1 LPTSL
6 TYILLST
13 RGCSPRRPDAVI
25 STTRGA
31 NTRGFWCE
39 KWGLVVSQLLTA
51 NPKPTQSTNPQTSST
66 GSDFHGPSKR
76 HRTPLYSSALPATS
90 TLSPDDLIPGYS
102 SVSVP
107 EDGSSQ
113 PLAKEASHTH
123 QVRLLTRTDNSCRA
137 LRRRLRALCSLCC
150 HSFKKKIIHVLVQ
163 EC

>member
-1 LPTSL
+1 MGGIEL
-6 TYILLST
+6 TF
-13 RGCSPRRPDAVI
+13 D
-25 STTRGA
+25 
-31 NTRGFWCE
+31 
-39 KWGLVVSQLLTA
+39 SQL
-51 NPKPTQSTNPQTSST
+51 KPPIQNPQTSST

-150 HSFKKKIIHVLVQ
+150 HSFEIEHYPRPGAGMLTCFPFAGGLGTLPSKGNKPTFKNRLPLPT
-163 EC
+163 

>member
-1 LPTSL
+1 MPTSL

-31 NTRGFWCE
+31 NTGRC
-39 KWGLVVSQLLTA
+39 LVVSWLSEAWAFNTHSHMNQK
-51 NPKPTQSTNPQTSST
+51 NPTSST
-66 GSDFHGPSKR
+66 GTDFHGPSKR

-123 QVRLLTRTDNSCRA
+123 QIRLLTRTDNSCRA

-150 HSFKKKIIHVLVQ
+150 HSFLDEIIHVLVQ